1 MYSSLQQLQ
10 KHLLELPVNERWQL
24 VQVILESLQ
33 QDTTNQRSEQ
43 APSRLGQHSLAPVLK
58 DTAPHIGDAG
68 SDRFYGG
75 VISDLVSPP
84 KNLSRLRGIARSTSD
99 ESLVS
104 DQDDYADYLTQKYQ

>member
-33 QDTTNQRSEQ
+33 QDTTNQRSEITPQ
-43 APSRLGQHSLAPVLK
+43 
-58 DTAPHIGDAG
+58 
-68 SDRFYGG
+68 
-75 VISDLVSPP
+75 
-84 KNLSRLRGIARSTSD
+84 KNLSRLRGIARSTS

-104 DQDDYADYLTQKYQ
+104 DQDDYADYLTQKYR